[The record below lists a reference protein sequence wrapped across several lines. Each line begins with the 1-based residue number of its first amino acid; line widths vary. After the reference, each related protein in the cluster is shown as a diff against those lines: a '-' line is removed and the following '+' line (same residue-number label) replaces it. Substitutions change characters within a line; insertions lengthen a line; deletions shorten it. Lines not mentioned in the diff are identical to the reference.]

1 MFTKRFKSLG
11 IILACSSDQ
20 VLEGDFDVLLDKKE
34 ANMLQIEKELK
45 LEMDH
50 LMSWILSQKGS
61 SNKYQFFTKLYEP
74 TWMVCQVQ
82 DTSRKN
88 IEIKY
93 LMCQI
98 PIKILKRQA
107 TLNSS

>member
-50 LMSWILSQKGS
+50 LMSWILS
-61 SNKYQFFTKLYEP
+61 
-74 TWMVCQVQ
+74 
-82 DTSRKN
+82 
-88 IEIKY
+88 
-93 LMCQI
+93 
-98 PIKILKRQA
+98 
-107 TLNSS
+107 